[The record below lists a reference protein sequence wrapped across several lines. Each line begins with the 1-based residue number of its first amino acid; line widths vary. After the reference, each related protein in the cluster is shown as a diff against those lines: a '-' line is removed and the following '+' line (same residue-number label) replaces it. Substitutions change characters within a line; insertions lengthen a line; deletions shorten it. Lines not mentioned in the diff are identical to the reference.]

1 MNKKDYKFLS
11 SKLMELA
18 NNNIISK
25 EQLEKSQNYFL
36 EKKSDKN
43 LSTLFGAIGV
53 FLIALSIITLF
64 AMNWNDIPKGIKVI
78 ISFIPIAISSV
89 MLYKY
94 MQTEDKKLC
103 LYTSV
108 FAPIAI
114 IATNSLITQVFHMQT
129 EIYELFFTSLL
140 MFMPITF
147 ILRNFMA
154 ILIYGAGGVIYSF
167 VAIESYGSE
176 AEAISKILLIA
187 LPLIIF
193 NVINYIKNKEDKTNV
208 ISWIANCI
216 LLTLFLFHKEL
227 LSEESILVYLYA
239 LYFATL
245 TLFGNKNLL
254 SRILSFGFLGY
265 MLLSCTS
272 SDMLEYTEDLTIHFD
287 TLLLAIL
294 AGVFI
299 YISKAY
305 KEPKEYFIFAFI
317 TLAQFTNLS
326 SDLLFII
333 ANLITIA
340 LGVYRILLGN
350 DKNLPSETKKGL
362 AIILLVILFRFVS
375 SDLSFGTKSII
386 FLISGLIFMFSGKL
400 TNKKAIKAKGGS
412 KND

>member
-245 TLFGNKNLL
+245 TLFGNKNIL
-254 SRILSFGFLGY
+254 SKILSFGFLGY

-272 SDMLEYTEDLTIHFD
+272 SDMLEYAEDLTIHFD

>member
-103 LYTSV
+103 LYTSA

-208 ISWIANCI
+208 ISWIANCV

-227 LSEESILVYLYA
+227 LSEESILVYLYV

-245 TLFGNKNLL
+245 TLFGNKNIL

-272 SDMLEYTEDLTIHFD
+272 SDMLEYAEDLTIHFD